1 MSTLSKDLSKITGLK
16 GAFLHAEGHP
26 DIDTFSTEEARQISS
41 VVDFVEQ
48 YFSVAES
55 INRSFNEM
63 IFSLENGDNL
73 ITYLFDE
80 STIFI
85 LRTEQKVNFPFV
97 HMTSKMIAKKYL
109 KGEYDRQP
117 QRLKPSIAYKDEVT
131 IPEHLNEQ
139 PKTAPLLRKEVLS
152 IENASQIASIEEPKG
167 GGFLSRMKKAL
178 GSNEKAND
186 DSSPTKVLPSHQA

>member
-1 MSTLSKDLSKITGLK
+1 MSNLAKDLAKITGLK
-16 GAFLHAEGHP
+16 GAFLHSDGHP
-26 DIDTFSTEEARQISS
+26 DIDTFSAKEAHEISS
-41 VVDFVEQ
+41 VLDFVEQ

-97 HMTSKMIAKKYL
+97 RMTSKIIAKKYL

-117 QRLKPSIAYKDEVT
+117 QKIKPSIAYKDVV
-131 IPEHLNEQ
+131 IPEHLNQQ
-139 PKTAPLLRKEVLS
+139 PKTVPLVKEVLS
-152 IENASQIASIEEPKG
+152 IEKATNITSIEEPKRS
-167 GGFLSRMKKAL
+167 GFLSRMKKAL
-178 GSNEKAND
+178 GNDEKAAD
-186 DSSPTKVLPSHQA
+186 DSSSTKTYSGPQT

>member
-1 MSTLSKDLSKITGLK
+1 MSNLSKDLAKITGLK
-16 GAFLHAEGHP
+16 GALLHADGHP
-26 DIDTFSTEEARQISS
+26 DIDTFSSEDATQITG
-41 VVDFVEQ
+41 VIEFVEQ
-48 YFSVAES
+48 YFTVAES

-73 ITYLFDE
+73 ITYFFDE

-109 KGEYDRQP
+109 NGDYDKQP
-117 QRLKPSIAYKDEVT
+117 QRLKPSIAYKENIE

-139 PKTAPLLRKEVLS
+139 PKAAPLVRKEVLS
-152 IENASQIASIEEPKG
+152 IENAAQIASIEEPKR
-167 GGFLSRMKKAL
+167 GGFLSRMKKSF
-178 GSNEKAND
+178 G
-186 DSSPTKVLPSHQA
+186 